1 VPSTLVVSAMF
12 VVLSTLI
19 VSATISVLSTFAVL
33 RRLLGRD
40 DVRAISRRYFVSN
53 GFDGTLTSIGVI
65 VGAVLSGIPDG
76 LTVVKIGLGA
86 AVGLGT
92 SAVWSVWEIERAE
105 TQAKINRL
113 ERAMLTD
120 LDDTR
125 VHHEQRGARVVHAT
139 ASGLGPLI
147 GILIPLIPFT
157 VEGTLFS
164 MAEAGFVGVA
174 LGIGILA
181 VFGAYMSRISGQRWY
196 VSALRMALAGL
207 VVAGIN
213 LFLPG

>member
-1 VPSTLVVSAMF
+1 
-12 VVLSTLI
+12 
-19 VSATISVLSTFAVL
+19 
-33 RRLLGRD
+33 
-40 DVRAISRRYFVSN
+40 
-53 GFDGTLTSIGVI
+53 

-76 LTVVKIGLGA
+76 LTVIKIGLGA

-105 TQAKINRL
+105 TEAELRRI

-120 LDDTR
+120 LDETQVQR
-125 VHHEQRGARVVHAT
+125 EQQGARLVHAT

-147 GILIPLIPFT
+147 GVLIPLVPFLF
-157 VEGTLFS
+157 EGTVLS
-164 MAEAGFVGVA
+164 IAEAGVVGVG

-181 VFGAYMSRISGQRWY
+181 VFGAYMASISGQRWY
-196 VSALRMALAGL
+196 VSAIRMALAGL
-207 VVAGIN
+207 VVAVIN

>member
-1 VPSTLVVSAMF
+1 VIAVPSRL
-12 VVLSTLI
+12 
-19 VSATISVLSTFAVL
+19 AVL
-33 RRLLGRD
+33 RELLERE

-105 TQAKINRL
+105 TRAAILRI

-125 VHHEQRGARVVHAT
+125 VHRERRGARIVHAA
-139 ASGLGPLI
+139 ASGAGPLI
-147 GILIPLIPFT
+147 GVLIPLVPFLF
-157 VEGTLFS
+157 EGAVVS
-164 MAEAGFVGVA
+164 MAEAGVIGVA
-174 LGIGILA
+174 LGIGVLA
-181 VFGAYMSRISGQRWY
+181 VFGAYMSTIAGQRWY

-207 VVAGIN
+207 VVAVIN

>member
-1 VPSTLVVSAMF
+1 MAGAREALG
-12 VVLSTLI
+12 
-19 VSATISVLSTFAVL
+19 
-33 RRLLGRD
+33 RLLGKEE
-40 DVRAISRRYFVSN
+40 VLSISRRYFVSN

-76 LTVVKIGLGA
+76 LTVIKIGLGA

-105 TQAKINRL
+105 TRAELRRI

-125 VHHEQRGARVVHAT
+125 IERQQRGARFVHAT

-147 GILIPLIPFT
+147 GVLVPLSPFLF
-157 VEGTLFS
+157 EGTVLT
-164 MAEAGFVGVA
+164 MAEAGAIAVA
-174 LGIGILA
+174 LGISVLG
-181 VFGAYMSRISGQRWY
+181 VFGAYMGSISGQRWY
-196 VSALRMALAGL
+196 VAAGRMGLAGL
-207 VVAGIN
+207 VVALIN
-213 LFLPG
+213 IFLPG